1 MFLVVDAKAE
11 IADLHNQI
19 TSLKE
24 KNAVLEK
31 TNQNVRLPCTILNNG
46 FIVTIALDVL
56 IT

>member
-46 FIVTIALDVL
+46 FIVTIALDAL

>member
-31 TNQNVRLPCTILNNG
+31 TNQNVRLSYTILNNR
-46 FIVTIALDVL
+46 FIVTIALDAL

>member
-1 MFLVVDAKAE
+1 MFLAVDAKAE

-19 TSLKE
+19 TSMNE

-31 TNQNVRLPCTILNNG
+31 TNQNVRLPCTIYNG
-46 FIVTIALDVL
+46 FIITIALDAL